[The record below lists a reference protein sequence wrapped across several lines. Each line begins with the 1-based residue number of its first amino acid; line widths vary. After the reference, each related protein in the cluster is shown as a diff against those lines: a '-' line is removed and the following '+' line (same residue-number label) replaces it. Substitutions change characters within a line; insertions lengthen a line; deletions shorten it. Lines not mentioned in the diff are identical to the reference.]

1 MESKGRRASR
11 AGPSAPPVEGVTPA
25 ETLPTAA
32 KQVESTAGEFM
43 PAAAPPE
50 DVVPAAAPPEDVV
63 PAAAPPPGDA
73 VVQAAPEP
81 AARRAGIATAV
92 AARVPPTDE
101 FSDLGR
107 EAVSA
112 L

>member
-32 KQVESTAGEFM
+32 KPVESTAGEFM
-43 PAAAPPE
+43 
-50 DVVPAAAPPEDVV
+50 PAAAPPEDVV

-107 EAVSA
+107 EAFSA
-112 L
+112 LVQQM